1 MLKFSIYDQL
11 SRRILV
17 LDGGLGTM
25 IQGYGLGEEDYRGER
40 FAGSEVLLKGCND
53 LLVLTEP
60 EAIRSIHEAYLQAGA
75 DIISTDSFNANAVSM
90 ADYALQE
97 YVYEINRAAAALARS
112 EADRFTLRN
121 PSKPRFV
128 AGSMGPTNRTASIS
142 PDVNDPGY
150 RAVTFDELAE
160 AYYEQARGLVDGGTD
175 VLLVET
181 VFDTL
186 NAKAALFAIERLR
199 AERGVPIPVMV
210 SGTITDASGRT
221 LSGQT
226 IEAFYTSVSHAGLL
240 SVGLNCGFGAEQMQP
255 YVARLASVAE
265 CAVSAHPNAGL
276 PNGFGRD
283 AATDGRDDRRLSEGG
298 IAQYRRGVLRH
309 DARPYRRD
317 RPRGGR
323 PRSAK
328 GPRSVACDDA
338 ERAGDAARDARG
350 QFRQRRRADQCGR
363 LGQVRRHDSRGT
375 L

>member
-53 LLVLTEP
+53 LLVLTKP

-160 AYYEQARGLVDGGTD
+160 AYYEQARGLVDGGAD

-226 IEAFYTSVSHAGLL
+226 IRCSLTWPGS
-240 SVGLNCGFGAEQMQP
+240 P
-255 YVARLASVAE
+255 PW
-265 CAVSAHPNAGL
+265 PNAPCRRIRMPGSRTASAATTRRR
-276 PNGFGRD
+276 NGWPRRSTAICGRD
-283 AATDGRDDRRLSEGG
+283 CSISSGGAAARRPS
-298 IAQYRRGVLRH
+298 IS
-309 DARPYRRD
+309 
-317 RPRGGR
+317 
-323 PRSAK
+323 PRSPAWRTAALRE
-328 GPRSVACDDA
+328 RSPL
-338 ERAGDAARDARG
+338 
-350 QFRQRRRADQCGR
+350 RRM
-363 LGQVRRHDSRGT
+363 
-375 L
+375 

>member
-53 LLVLTEP
+53 LLVLTKP

-160 AYYEQARGLVDGGTD
+160 AYYEQARGLVDGGAD

-265 CAVSAHPNAGL
+265 CAVSAHLMPGSRTAS
-276 PNGFGRD
+276 
-283 AATDGRDDRRLSEGG
+283 AATT
-298 IAQYRRGVLRH
+298 
-309 DARPYRRD
+309 
-317 RPRGGR
+317 
-323 PRSAK
+323 
-328 GPRSVACDDA
+328 
-338 ERAGDAARDARG
+338 
-350 QFRQRRRADQCGR
+350 RRRNGWP
-363 LGQVRRHDSRGT
+363 RRST
-375 L
+375 AI

>member
-1 MLKFSIYDQL
+1 MLKFSIYEQL

-53 LLVLTEP
+53 LLVLTKP

-150 RAVTFDELAE
+150 RAVTFEELAE
-160 AYYEQARGLVDGGTD
+160 AYYEQARGLVDGGAD

-240 SVGLNCGFGAEQMQP
+240 SVFQLRGLI
-255 YVARLASVAE
+255 ASV
-265 CAVSAHPNAGL
+265 
-276 PNGFGRD
+276 
-283 AATDGRDDRRLSEGG
+283 
-298 IAQYRRGVLRH
+298 
-309 DARPYRRD
+309 
-317 RPRGGR
+317 
-323 PRSAK
+323 
-328 GPRSVACDDA
+328 
-338 ERAGDAARDARG
+338 
-350 QFRQRRRADQCGR
+350 
-363 LGQVRRHDSRGT
+363 
-375 L
+375 

>member
-53 LLVLTEP
+53 LLVLTKP

-142 PDVNDPGY
+142 PDVNDPG
-150 RAVTFDELAE
+150 
-160 AYYEQARGLVDGGTD
+160 
-175 VLLVET
+175 
-181 VFDTL
+181 
-186 NAKAALFAIERLR
+186 LFAIERLR

-276 PNGFGRD
+276 PNGFG
-283 AATDGRDDRRLSEGG
+283 G
-298 IAQYRRGVLRH
+298 Y

-338 ERAGDAARDARG
+338 ERAGDVARDARG

-363 LGQVRRHDSRGT
+363 LGQVRRHDSRGA